1 MLRSENLY
9 EILDKYFSQIQKNSY
24 YKREVQKFLMKKYE
38 YSDIEYMQYI
48 IGAKSKD
55 EIPDNEMYW
64 LIDAFN
70 NVFRTNME
78 MKTYFSDKEIVRFS
92 SLKADYLKT
101 DIYPIRISPVIEIA
115 EDQWVTKIS
124 IDLLKEFYDN
134 QLIIYNPRTQRQ
146 LKQRRRGQDVSYTID
161 IVSSSVKA
169 IEGLMSKGEFV
180 PNALTLNLN
189 VDDPEVDFDIVGSE
203 LILNSGKFDII
214 DGFHRFR
221 AAINTKIKNPDFQFN
236 FILNIMNFT
245 EDKACQYI
253 EQEDKRN
260 KISKSYLASMDKSS
274 PTNIIIDKLNNT
286 LDSPVRSK
294 IERAHRGEID
304 RATLF
309 SLLEFILKT
318 KNMNRS
324 QCIKTAV
331 FIINIL
337 KIVQENNPDVVF
349 DDTTMPVVL
358 YGSSISKDAYE
369 CAEKIE
375 SALGKDVPIINSVTN
390 MKVNKIKALF
400 EEV

>member
-245 EDKACQYI
+245 ENKACQYI

-337 KIVQENNPDVVF
+337 KIVQENNPNVVF